1 MGASMKKKIVFAV
14 VDKKTGRALMYAD
27 TLKQIIDTGECA
39 EGATLMCLTWES
51 YLRRYRYENK

>member
-1 MGASMKKKIVFAV
+1 MKKKIVFAV

-27 TLKQIIDTGECA
+27 TLKQIIDAGECV

-51 YLRRYRYENK
+51 YLRRYKYEGK